1 MYFIVPAIFATLN
14 VLLIGVGFYLKNVT
28 RKNLDRDLE
37 QIKSDIMSEH
47 RKLAYDLARYKDS
60 LKN

>member
-28 RKNLDRDLE
+28 RKNLDRELE
-37 QIKSDIMSEH
+37 QDKNQTSCPSTVS
-47 RKLAYDLARYKDS
+47 S
-60 LKN
+60 LTTWLDTKTP

>member
-1 MYFIVPAIFATLN
+1 MYVIVPAIFATLN

-28 RKNLDRDLE
+28 RKNLDRELE

-47 RKLAYDLARYKDS
+47 RKLAYDLARYEDS

>member
-1 MYFIVPAIFATLN
+1 MYFIVPVIFAALN

-37 QIKSDIMSEH
+37 QIKSDIMSER
-47 RKLAYDLARYKDS
+47 RKLAYDMARYEDS